1 MYHDN
6 NPMEIVKV
14 FEDLLQKKLI
24 GYKQP
29 NVYKD
34 GFLISFRMF
43 VPSQAQFILR
53 YLFAFKMQ
61 EILNSVVKG
70 SQDEQIRLMVGKGKA
85 KLDKQSVLAPF
96 IMKEL
101 RSWNPPIN
109 SSVDTRNSGL
119 LVIDKKE
126 LIPYCNNEMNF
137 AKQILINPSS
147 DWYIA

>member
-1 MYHDN
+1 M
-6 NPMEIVKV
+6 
-14 FEDLLQKKLI
+14 I

-29 NVYKD
+29 SAYDD

-43 VPSQAQFILR
+43 LPSQAQFILR

-61 EILNSVVKG
+61 EILDSVLKG
-70 SQDEQIRLMVGKGKA
+70 SQDDRIRFMVGKGKA

-101 RSWNPPIN
+101 RSWKPPIN
-109 SSVDTRNSGL
+109 SYVDTRNSGL

-126 LIPYCNNEMNF
+126 LIPYCDNKMNF
-137 AKQILINPSS
+137 AKQMLINPSS
-147 DWYIA
+147 DWFIA